1 MEVYG
6 TTVHLVNRTPHEV
19 VVVRDD
25 QEVLRLPKC
34 DDPVRL
40 HELEVSEEVL
50 EYEIPNS
57 TGESVPLA
65 VKKFSLSGIPSPS
78 WIPEYEYKQE
88 CFCSGPEHG
97 RPGEGG
103 VCKCGTTFFVP
114 IVFIVSLPVL
124 KVMAAT
130 GIHRKDLVAPD
141 MGPTAIRNERGQVVA
156 VRRLMRLA
164 SE

>member
-40 HELEVSEEVL
+40 HEQVL
-50 EYEIPNS
+50 
-57 TGESVPLA
+57 
-65 VKKFSLSGIPSPS
+65 
-78 WIPEYEYKQE
+78 
-88 CFCSGPEHG
+88 
-97 RPGEGG
+97 
-103 VCKCGTTFFVP
+103 
-114 IVFIVSLPVL
+114 
-124 KVMAAT
+124 AAA
-130 GIHRKDLVAPD
+130 GIHRKDLVTPD
-141 MGPTAIRNERGQVVA
+141 TGPTAIRNERGQVVA

>member
-1 MEVYG
+1 MYSTNSGKEVPIMEVYG

-40 HELEVSEEVL
+40 QELEVSEEVL

-78 WIPEYEYKQE
+78 WIPEYEYKQK

-103 VCKCGTTFFVP
+103 VCKCGTTEVR
-114 IVFIVSLPVL
+114 SLL
-124 KVMAAT
+124 
-130 GIHRKDLVAPD
+130 
-141 MGPTAIRNERGQVVA
+141 
-156 VRRLMRLA
+156 
-164 SE
+164 